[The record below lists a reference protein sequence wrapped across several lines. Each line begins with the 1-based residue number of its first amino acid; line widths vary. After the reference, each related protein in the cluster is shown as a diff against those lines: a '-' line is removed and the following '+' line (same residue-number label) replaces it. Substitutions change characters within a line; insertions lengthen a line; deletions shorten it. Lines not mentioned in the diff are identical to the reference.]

1 MSTFAN
7 TNKMSS
13 NHRTSNNY
21 YDNQRDDLMDTD
33 DVPSSEQSDVV
44 SMVSEIATDT
54 DVTSSEDDSDHD
66 SSSTDY
72 SLSMDD
78 ALHSTLLS
86 SNCSDLSDS
95 SNSPEDSHEE
105 MQPRNADQWNSQDH
119 GYFQWDSLE
128 HGQRE
133 PLCIECKL
141 NRFIKVQTKVKCLR
155 QLRRSISEIIKIMQ

>member
-1 MSTFAN
+1 
-7 TNKMSS
+7 
-13 NHRTSNNY
+13 
-21 YDNQRDDLMDTD
+21 MDTD

-78 ALHSTLLS
+78 APHSTSLI
-86 SNCSDLSDS
+86 SNCSDSSDS
-95 SNSPEDSHEE
+95 SNSPEDPHEE

-119 GYFQWDSLE
+119 GDFWWDSLE

-141 NRFIKVQTKVKCLR
+141 NRFIKVQTKVKCLH